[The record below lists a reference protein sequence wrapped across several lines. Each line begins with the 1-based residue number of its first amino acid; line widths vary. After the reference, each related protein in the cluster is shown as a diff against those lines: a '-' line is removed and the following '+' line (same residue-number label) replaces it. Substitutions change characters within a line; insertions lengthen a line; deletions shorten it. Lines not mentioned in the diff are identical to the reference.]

1 MKTTR
6 LIFTIALPLSVFV
19 LITMNVINRNISAF
33 DQYIY
38 SLVSKVISE
47 QTTFLMV
54 IITFFASGTFFTAVS
69 IMLLPFF
76 FMKSEKYSF
85 NAAMII
91 INISLSSL
99 VNLGFKL
106 LISRSRP
113 DILRLIEISGLSY
126 PSGHSMASM
135 SFYGFLIYLSYRSFK
150 FQNKYIIVSIF
161 SILIILIGFSR
172 IYLGVHYA
180 SDVLGGFSLGL
191 LWLGIFTWI
200 VNEKYRKN
208 LFNKM

>member
-6 LIFTIALPLSVFV
+6 LIFNIMLPLLVFV
-19 LITMNVINRNISAF
+19 FITINVINKNTAAF
-33 DQYIY
+33 DQQIY
-38 SLVSKVISE
+38 SLVSKAISE
-47 QTTFLMV
+47 KTTFLMV
-54 IITFFASGTFFTAVS
+54 IITFFASGTFLTAVS

-76 FMKSEKYSF
+76 FMKNEKYSF

-91 INISLSSL
+91 INSSLSAL
-99 VNLGFKL
+99 VNLGFKV
-106 LISRSRP
+106 LINRSRP

-126 PSGHSMASM
+126 PSGHSMAAM
-135 SFYGFLIYLSYRSFK
+135 SFYGFFIYLCYRSFK
-150 FQNKYIIVSIF
+150 FKNKYIIVSLC
-161 SILIILIGFSR
+161 SILIVLIGFSR

-200 VNEKYRKN
+200 VDKKYRKN
-208 LFNKM
+208 LYNHK